1 MAKLPD
7 ETLTILFT
15 LQRQLVEGIDEA
27 AATESMIFEQFGETE
42 VTLPVLEQLQN
53 VRERLMGPYS
63 RLSAL
68 LPRIAEY
75 QPIAPAD
82 MLNLLYQTVEQA
94 QAARDA
100 SVASVR
106 EAKRDFDLL

>member
-1 MAKLPD
+1 MAKLPN
-7 ETLTILFT
+7 ETLTIIFT

-53 VRERLMGPYS
+53 VRKRLIDPYS
-63 RLSAL
+63 RFSAL

-75 QPIAPAD
+75 QPNAPGD
-82 MLNLLYQTVEQA
+82 MLNLLYQTIEQA

-100 SVASVR
+100 SVASVQ

>member
-7 ETLTILFT
+7 EILTIIFT
-15 LQRQLVEGIDEA
+15 LQRQLVESINEA

-53 VRERLMGPYS
+53 VRERLIGPYS

-75 QPIAPAD
+75 QPTAPTD
-82 MLNLLYQTVEQA
+82 MLNLLYKTVEQA
-94 QAARDA
+94 QAAHDA

-106 EAKRDFDLL
+106 EAKMDFDS

>member
-7 ETLTILFT
+7 ETLTIIFT

-27 AATESMIFEQFGETE
+27 AATESIIFEQFGETQL
-42 VTLPVLEQLQN
+42 TLPVLEQLQN
-53 VRERLMGPYS
+53 VRERLIGPYS
-63 RLSAL
+63 RLSTL

-75 QPIAPAD
+75 QPTAPAD
-82 MLNLLYQTVEQA
+82 VLDFLYQTIEQA

-100 SVASVR
+100 TDASVR

>member
-1 MAKLPD
+1 MAKLSD
-7 ETLTILFT
+7 EILTIIFS
-15 LQRQLVEGIDEA
+15 LQRQLLEGIDEA

-42 VTLPVLEQLQN
+42 VTLPVLEQLHN
-53 VRERLMGPYS
+53 VRERLMEPYS

-75 QPIAPAD
+75 QPSVPAD
-82 MLNLLYQTVEQA
+82 VLNLLYKTIQQA

-100 SVASVR
+100 TEASVR
-106 EAKRDFDLL
+106 EAKSDFDL

>member
-7 ETLTILFT
+7 EILTTIFS

-27 AATESMIFEQFGETE
+27 AAAESMIFEQFGETE

-75 QPIAPAD
+75 QPTAPTD
-82 MLNLLYQTVEQA
+82 VLNLLYRTIEQA

-100 SVASVR
+100 TDASVR
-106 EAKRDFDLL
+106 EAKRDFDL

>member
-7 ETLTILFT
+7 EVLAIIFS
-15 LQRQLVEGIDEA
+15 LQRQLIQGIDEA

-42 VTLPVLEQLQN
+42 VTLSVLEQLQN
-53 VRERLMGPYS
+53 VRERLLSPYS

-75 QPIAPAD
+75 QPTAPVD
-82 MLNLLYQTVEQA
+82 VLNLLHQAINQA
-94 QAARDA
+94 QVARDA

-106 EAKRDFDLL
+106 EARSDFDIL

>member
-7 ETLTILFT
+7 EIITIIFI
-15 LQRQLVEGIDEA
+15 QRQIVEGVNEA

-42 VTLPVLEQLQN
+42 ATLPVLEQLQN
-53 VRERLMGPYS
+53 VRERLIGPYS

-68 LPRIAEY
+68 LPRIT
-75 QPIAPAD
+75 D
-82 MLNLLYQTVEQA
+82 MLNLLYKTVEQA
-94 QAARDA
+94 QAAHNA

-106 EAKRDFDLL
+106 EAKIDFDLS

>member
-7 ETLTILFT
+7 TTLSLIFT
-15 LQRQLVEGIDEA
+15 LQRQLVEGLDEA
-27 AATESMIFEQFGETE
+27 ASVETAILELLGETE
-42 VTLPVLEQLQN
+42 LTLPILEQLQN

-63 RLSAL
+63 RLCAL

-75 QPIAPAD
+75 QPTAPTD
-82 MLNLLYQTVEQA
+82 VLGLLYQTIEQA

-100 SVASVR
+100 SAASVQEVR
-106 EAKRDFDLL
+106 EDFNL

>member
-7 ETLTILFT
+7 ETLTTIFT

-27 AATESMIFEQFGETE
+27 AAAESMIFEQFGETE
-42 VTLPVLEQLQN
+42 VTLAVLEQLQN
-53 VRERLMGPYS
+53 VKERLMGSYS
-63 RLSAL
+63 RLGTL

-75 QPIAPAD
+75 QPTAPAD
-82 MLNLLYQTVEQA
+82 VLNLLYQTIVQA